1 MENNLSHL
9 LYFFCFKTFF
19 LFFIKK
25 FSFFFLPHVW
35 KVEWLKYVRKKN
47 ICVIYGKNLQGIILK
62 FLMNG
67 SEGFFLLFSQKKKNN
82 FWRYILSNSHIRI
95 YRLVYKV
102 VMVTK
107 SPPQI
112 LIGCACLLPKINEL
126 NFSSYENY
134 LFFF

>member
-9 LYFFCFKTFF
+9 LYFIFF
-19 LFFIKK
+19 VLKLFFFIFHKK
-25 FSFFFLPHVW
+25 IFFFFLPHVW
-35 KVEWLKYVRKKN
+35 KVEWLKKYVRKKN
-47 ICVIYGKNLQGIILK
+47 ICVIYGKNLQGI
-62 FLMNG
+62 N
-67 SEGFFLLFSQKKKNN
+67 SEVSDEWIRRVFFLLLF
-82 FWRYILSNSHIRI
+82 FGGILSNSHIGI

-126 NFSSYENY
+126 YFSYM
-134 LFFF
+134 